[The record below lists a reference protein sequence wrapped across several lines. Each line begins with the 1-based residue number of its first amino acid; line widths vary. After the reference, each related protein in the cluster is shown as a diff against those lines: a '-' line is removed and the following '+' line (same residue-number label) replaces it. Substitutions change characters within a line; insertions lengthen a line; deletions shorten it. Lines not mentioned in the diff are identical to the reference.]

1 MVNTKKTPSK
11 KTTSSSKSSFSD
23 KEKKTTSIKKTSK
36 TVAPKAAT
44 TSKTPKLEK
53 TTKASKT
60 TSKATNKASI
70 VAPQAQD
77 FFKDYYKEGE
87 RIFLTAPR
95 SYGELPDL
103 LELQRR
109 GYEDFISLYLP
120 KLFSDIDNIWDIA
133 GDKMYITISDVKVGE
148 PMDSYE
154 TCKKKELT
162 YGGIITAKIKLVE
175 KIEDEKT
182 KKISEK
188 VHFQKKANVGILPLM
203 TPSASY
209 IINGVERVIISQIIR
224 SYGIFYSKKDFRY
237 SFKLIPENGPW
248 LEVDV
253 EKN

>member
-1 MVNTKKTPSK
+1 MVNTKKTPAG
-11 KTTSSSKSSFSD
+11 KTTSTSKSSFSD
-23 KEKKTTSIKKTSK
+23 KEKKTTSVKKTSK
-36 TVAPKAAT
+36 SSATKAAT
-44 TSKTPKLEK
+44 T
-53 TTKASKT
+53 A
-60 TSKATNKASI
+60 TSKASNLTKAPKATPKVASKASI
-70 VAPQAQD
+70 LAPQTQD
-77 FFKDYYKEGE
+77 FFKDYYKEGD

-95 SYGELPDL
+95 SYGKLPDL

-120 KLFSDIDNIWDIA
+120 RLFSDIDNIWDIA
-133 GDKMYITISDVKVGE
+133 GEKMYITISDIKVGE

-175 KIEDEKT
+175 KVEDEKT
-182 KKISEK
+182 KKVSEK